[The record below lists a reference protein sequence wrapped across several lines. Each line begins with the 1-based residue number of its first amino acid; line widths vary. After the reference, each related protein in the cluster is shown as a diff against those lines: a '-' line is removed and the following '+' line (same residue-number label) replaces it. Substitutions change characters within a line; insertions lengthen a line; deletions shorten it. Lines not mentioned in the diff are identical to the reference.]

1 MSCLTKWEIEKENLN
16 RTMDSQNEVTE
27 NEAMENEAL
36 ANEATPAF
44 SVEPSSKKK
53 FESKEKW
60 WRVDKEMV
68 GFKLHFFLLTGALG
82 SVLPFIAVI
91 VKDRLK
97 LSATSFA
104 TVLMFEQFFFIFTK
118 PTIGYITDYFNKLK
132 AVLCIVAIGQAIFL
146 FLLLLLPPLPKEP
159 TAIDNATFIDLEVNI
174 PDVCTS
180 CASFQGIK
188 KELKISLNFTED
200 SHLNDSS
207 HQSLGKVCD
216 VLKTQIVEAKQTYD
230 KVIVP
235 SECRTSNNYTSSR
248 NKSVKFSSTDTKNY
262 TILNPK
268 SFYACSQAPD
278 DACSFF
284 VHNCIVCCNEK
295 TSCHYFLPTVH
306 MKTPQEVSSV
316 LTDFEFYQF
325 WLFVLVFVLLN
336 ACINAIF
343 TLSDTACCESVVKN
357 GADYG
362 KQRLWGAIGWG
373 LFAPVGGLLRD
384 YTGDYISTWI
394 VFAAMSTLMLW
405 NIWRLNLVKPHF
417 SKDILKNITTIMKS
431 NEFLCFEVGVFVN
444 GIGLGFIW
452 FYLMWFLTSI
462 GGNRLVCG
470 LAHTVQCFVGELPF
484 MFFSGWML
492 KKMGYFNIL
501 TLSLLAYC
509 IRFFWYSQL
518 ENPWYVLPIEWTHGI
533 TYGVFYTSI
542 ATYAKMSAKPG
553 TETTTQAVIFATYDG
568 LGSGIGNIVAGLGF
582 DYLGPQMTFFYTGVF
597 FGCCSLI
604 SMCFTLFR
612 RKRTGAEDN

>member
-1 MSCLTKWEIEKENLN
+1 
-16 RTMDSQNEVTE
+16 MDLQNEVTE

-36 ANEATPAF
+36 ANEATPAI
-44 SVEPSSKKK
+44 SVEPSSEKK

-60 WRVDKEMV
+60 WRIDKEMV
-68 GFKLHFFLLTGALG
+68 RFKLHFFLLTGALG

-146 FLLLLLPPLPKEP
+146 FLLLLLPLYLKSPQQSTMRPSLTLKLIFP
-159 TAIDNATFIDLEVNI
+159 TN
-174 PDVCTS
+174 
-180 CASFQGIK
+180 
-188 KELKISLNFTED
+188 
-200 SHLNDSS
+200 
-207 HQSLGKVCD
+207 VCD
-216 VLKTQIVEAKQTYD
+216 VLKSQIIDGKQTYD

-235 SECRTSNNYTSSR
+235 TECRTSNNYTSLR
-248 NKSVKFSSTDTKNY
+248 NKTVKFSSADIRNY
-262 TILNPK
+262 TVLNPK
-268 SFYACSQAPD
+268 SFYECSQAPKN
-278 DACSFF
+278 ACSFF

-306 MKTPQEVSSV
+306 VKPPQEVSSI
-316 LTDFEFYQF
+316 LTDFEFYEF

-343 TLSDTACCESVVKN
+343 TLSDTACCESVQKN

-384 YTGDYISTWI
+384 YTGDYMSTWI

-417 SKDILKNITTIMKS
+417 SKDILKNIRTIMKS
-431 NEFLCFEVGVFVN
+431 KEFLCFEVGVFVN

-604 SMCFTLFR
+604 SMCFTLLH
-612 RKRTGAEDN
+612 RKKAVAEEDN